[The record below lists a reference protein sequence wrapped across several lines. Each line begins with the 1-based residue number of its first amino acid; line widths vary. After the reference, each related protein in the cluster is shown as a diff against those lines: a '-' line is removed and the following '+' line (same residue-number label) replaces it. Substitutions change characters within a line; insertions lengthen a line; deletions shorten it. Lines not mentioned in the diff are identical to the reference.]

1 VLAVKGKE
9 LGRRALAQIS
19 TIVTPDTI
27 LRWHRELVA
36 QKWNHS
42 EGRRSPGRPK
52 VAKEVEELVLRMAKE
67 NPTWGY
73 DRIQGALKNLGHEL
87 SDTTVANILKAHGV
101 EPAPRR
107 TRTTT
112 WKTFIKAHWD
122 VLAAIDFTT
131 VEVWTP
137 RGLLTFYLLFAME
150 LATRR
155 VRFLGTTTNLDGPW
169 MKIVARELTAA
180 DDGFLNDKKY
190 LLMDRDTKFTDEFRQ
205 IIEEA
210 GTECALLPPRSPN
223 LNAHL
228 ERFFGSLKSE
238 CLDRMIFFGETSM
251 RNAVKEWLAHY
262 HGERPHQGLGN
273 RLIEPGAEAS
283 RATGK
288 VECRER
294 LGGMLNY
301 YYRQAA

>member
-155 VRFLGTTTNLDGPW
+155 LRFLGSTTNPDGPW

>member
-107 TRTTT
+107 KRTTT

-155 VRFLGTTTNLDGPW
+155 VRFLGSTTNPDGPW
-169 MKIVARELTAA
+169 MKIVARELTAS

-190 LLMDRDTKFTDEFRQ
+190 LLMDRDTKFTDKFRQ

-223 LNAHL
+223 LNAHV

-238 CLDRMIFFGETSM
+238 CVDRMIFFGETSM

-273 RLIEPGAEAS
+273 WLIEPGAEAS

-301 YYRQAA
+301 YYRQAG

>member
-1 VLAVKGKE
+1 LNGK
-9 LGRRALAQIS
+9 
-19 TIVTPDTI
+19 
-27 LRWHRELVA
+27 
-36 QKWNHS
+36 KC
-42 EGRRSPGRPK
+42 
-52 VAKEVEELVLRMAKE
+52 
-67 NPTWGY
+67 
-73 DRIQGALKNLGHEL
+73 
-87 SDTTVANILKAHGV
+87 
-101 EPAPRR
+101 
-107 TRTTT
+107 
-112 WKTFIKAHWD
+112 
-122 VLAAIDFTT
+122 
-131 VEVWTP
+131 
-137 RGLLTFYLLFAME
+137 LF
-150 LATRR
+150 
-155 VRFLGTTTNLDGPW
+155 
-169 MKIVARELTAA
+169 
-180 DDGFLNDKKY
+180 
-190 LLMDRDTKFTDEFRQ
+190 MDRDTKFTDEFRQ

-262 HGERPHQGLGN
+262 HRERPHQGLGN